1 MAEKGQG
8 LFLGGTEITAL
19 QNNRFVF
26 ANPFT
31 EGVVAPYSY
40 RTDAYASFLKLA
52 IPGSTFTGLIT
63 DGFDDVHADI
73 AGTGTNIQ
81 YALTGSAS
89 EVNLDTDVKFGAEGY
104 GTSVFTQDAGQWGT
118 TSEAEL
124 SWGSDDWVIEGYV
137 YMDERL
143 TKPPFW
149 KVALRH
155 TNYNIDADF
164 GNAAS
169 GTTNM
174 RMRLV
179 LDTSATGQSQYL
191 STDFSYNLNQW
202 YHIAWVRTGNNL
214 RFYFDGAA
222 KFVDSF
228 PGGSVDTNGS
238 FNRIMRG
245 ENTTNDG
252 GAGSWQD
259 FRVYI
264 GTDKGYTTATIA
276 APDSIVE
283 AT

>member
-1 MAEKGQG
+1 MDAGIHIG
-8 LFLGGTEITAL
+8 SFNG
-19 QNNRFVF
+19 FVIHVSCF
-26 ANPFT
+26 IDMMNIDT
-31 EGVVAPYSY
+31 HVIVI
-40 RTDAYASFLKLA
+40 RNLV
-52 IPGSTFTGLIT
+52 GS
-63 DGFDDVHADI
+63 
-73 AGTGTNIQ
+73 GTNIQ

-143 TKPPFW
+143 TKPPYW

-179 LDTSATGQSQYL
+179 LDTSATGQTQYL
-191 STDFSYNLNQW
+191 STDFSYS
-202 YHIAWVRTGNNL
+202 RT
-214 RFYFDGAA
+214 
-222 KFVDSF
+222 
-228 PGGSVDTNGS
+228 
-238 FNRIMRG
+238 RI
-245 ENTTNDG
+245 
-252 GAGSWQD
+252 
-259 FRVYI
+259 FRKSCV
-264 GTDKGYTTATIA
+264 
-276 APDSIVE
+276 
-283 AT
+283 